1 MGKQKIVKT
10 KCKNQSKEKQ
20 IPLNAEKTGYDDK
33 EPAWRFNRLDIEYED
48 WDLDWCEDLR
58 KKLAA
63 FEGQSWREIKQAAGG
78 RGSGTN
84 SHYVGYDNL
93 TDKAQKRFDKLN
105 LDKEWNLFSLRLKGK
120 ERIIGYIEDG
130 VMHIIWHDQNH
141 EVVKTTKRNT

>member
-63 FEGQSWREIKQAAGG
+63 FEGQSWREIK
-78 RGSGTN
+78 
-84 SHYVGYDNL
+84 
-93 TDKAQKRFDKLN
+93 
-105 LDKEWNLFSLRLKGK
+105 
-120 ERIIGYIEDG
+120 
-130 VMHIIWHDQNH
+130 
-141 EVVKTTKRNT
+141 